1 MSEHVDQGAE
11 DEADFLLS
19 LPLAPTSSLQRLE
32 DPERGDKVTA
42 QWLGERQDSGPGS
55 RAG

>member
-1 MSEHVDQGAE
+1 MSKHLGQGAE

-19 LPLAPTSSLQRLE
+19 LPQAPMSSLQRLE
-32 DPERGDKVTA
+32 DPERVNKVTA
-42 QWLGERQDSGPGS
+42 QWLGEWQDSGPGS